1 MKHFYLLLTMV
12 IAACTLGMLG
22 LTTSNRSDERT
33 YTFVYILTGP
43 ATEIAPEEQG
53 KAFAGHFSN
62 MRRMA
67 EAGDLLMAGP
77 YGEPK
82 SDAGLRGLWVFTTE
96 DTEKALEHAAT
107 DPPGKLGIFVFE
119 AFELRTD
126 DALWELNRL
135 ENEEKARKAAD
146 PDASQEWSGRAYM
159 IATGKVSQ
167 VKEPKRTDGVLMLA
181 TLVGSENS
189 RVEEDH
195 WMVLLDATTAEE
207 AAATLKVAGCDS
219 SDWALDLWYGSKV
232 PKQLPSL
239 RE

>member
-1 MKHFYLLLTMV
+1 MKHMLFFLVAVL
-12 IAACTLGMLG
+12 AACSIGMVG
-22 LTTSNRSDERT
+22 LANADEPGERT

-43 ATEIAPEEQG
+43 ATDVSPEEQ
-53 KAFAGHFSN
+53 KTAFAGHFSN

-82 SDAGLRGLWVFTTE
+82 SDAGLRGLWVFTTD

-126 DALWELNRL
+126 DALWELTRL

-146 PDASQEWSGRAYM
+146 PDASQEWSGRAYI

-167 VKEPKRTDGVLMLA
+167 VKEPKRTDGVLLLA
-181 TLVGSENS
+181 TLVGAEDS

-195 WMVLLDATTAEE
+195 RMVLLDATTAEE
-207 AAATLKVAGCDS
+207 AEAVLKKAGCDS
-219 SDWALDLWYGSKV
+219 SDWAIDLWYGSKV
-232 PKQLPSL
+232 PEQLPSL
-239 RE
+239 RK